1 MGVNLTNKQVIIFS
15 TSTCTWCRK
24 VKDYLKEKK
33 VKFKEVDVARDQKAA
48 RDMVRKSGQ
57 QGVPQIWINNYPIV
71 GFDKTKIDRMLKI
84 K

>member
-1 MGVNLTNKQVIIFS
+1 L
-15 TSTCTWCRK
+15 WCRK

-33 VKFKEVDVARDQKAA
+33 VKFREVDVARDKKAA